1 MTHSQTSPPASG
13 PDPPL
18 LRCAVPDPD
27 RPIPLTT
34 RRLRDDEEPSA
45 RDDYITPLAG
55 TVTVVSVL
63 ATTCVPLSAVVAA
76 TSADMSDPAVEGP
89 IRTTLIL
96 ALVFLFI
103 AMAGTVAGIAAIFR
117 KNWGRLLLLGY
128 AAAVLVFE
136 GVAIGLRLRYG
147 VEGLTETAPTDSAL
161 TLHLTCVGGVFVVVA
176 ALMVVTLRYFT
187 LPHVKER
194 FR

>member
-1 MTHSQTSPPASG
+1 M
-13 PDPPL
+13 
-18 LRCAVPDPD
+18 LRSAVPDPD

-136 GVAIGLRLRYG
+136 GVAIGLRLHYG
-147 VEGLTETAPTDSAL
+147 IEGLTETAPTDSAL